1 MRELRESPPEKGTRM
16 SEKEGARQKGWMKD
30 AEGVK

>member
-1 MRELRESPPEKGTRM
+1 MRELRESPPEKGTGM
-16 SEKEGARQKGWMKD
+16 SEKEGTRQKGWMKD